1 MQAGKIGRQIA
12 DEVLDSQRRNDSSS
26 NSPVS
31 PFEGILGSGASDR
44 SFAAL
49 LRSDMTA
56 HRVSMRRWAGGV
68 MGGYERM
75 IVLHP
80 VSVILVITF
89 SLWAVIRE

>member
-56 HRVSMRRWAGGV
+56 HRVSVRAVSWCGW
-68 MGGYERM
+68 ERKLYLL
-75 IVLHP
+75 IF
-80 VSVILVITF
+80 VIFFLFWFVYK
-89 SLWAVIRE
+89 

>member
-12 DEVLDSQRRNDSSS
+12 DEVLDSQRRNDSAS

-49 LRSDMTA
+49 LRSDPTA
-56 HRVSMRRWAGGV
+56 HRVSVKASGCVWCVPDCYGM
-68 MGGYERM
+68 
-75 IVLHP
+75 VL
-80 VSVILVITF
+80 SQ
-89 SLWAVIRE
+89 